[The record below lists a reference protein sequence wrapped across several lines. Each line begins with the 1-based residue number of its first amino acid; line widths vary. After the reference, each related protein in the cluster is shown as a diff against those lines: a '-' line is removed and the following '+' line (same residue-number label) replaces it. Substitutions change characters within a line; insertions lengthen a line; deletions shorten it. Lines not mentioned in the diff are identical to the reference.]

1 MCSTR
6 RKKLGGNA
14 MQNYTLLLMFPLMVA
29 EKVLDASHDVWQLFV
44 GLQEIV
50 ELVIAPTISATQVS
64 PFDCSLPG
72 RKEKAVSYCA
82 TSAKASLPA
91 ALSITHHAVWP
102 TD

>member
-1 MCSTR
+1 
-6 RKKLGGNA
+6 

-64 PFDCSLPG
+64 
-72 RKEKAVSYCA
+72 
-82 TSAKASLPA
+82 
-91 ALSITHHAVWP
+91 ALSLLIVHYLEERKRLFPTAQLRPKHHYLLHYP
-102 TD
+102 